1 MRSATDCGVSNYLH
15 LHRGKQQRHRSEL
28 LLHDLIERRRL
39 AKSRARY
46 ERFSHGDPLHV
57 PAQPNGVPA
66 ADQLGFPIGGP
77 FGSSYFNV
85 TTPTVLIGTNGLGQI
100 TSWTI
105 TEGIF
110 ASYPAVP
117 GENPNDFFVR
127 YNAITMNTGDSLVLT
142 QDNDAGLGV
151 PGHTSGTG
159 SFATVAAVPGPVVGA
174 GLPGLAMAFGG
185 LGVWWRRR
193 KALTA

>member
-1 MRSATDCGVSNYLH
+1 
-15 LHRGKQQRHRSEL
+15 
-28 LLHDLIERRRL
+28 
-39 AKSRARY
+39 
-46 ERFSHGDPLHV
+46 
-57 PAQPNGVPA
+57 VPA